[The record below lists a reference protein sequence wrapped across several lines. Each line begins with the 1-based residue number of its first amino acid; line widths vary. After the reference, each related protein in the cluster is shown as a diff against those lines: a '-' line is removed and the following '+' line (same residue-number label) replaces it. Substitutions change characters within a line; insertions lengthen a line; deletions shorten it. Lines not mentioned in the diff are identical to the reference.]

1 MRMEPI
7 EVRLLDPL
15 KEMGGGLK
23 VPVPNPMRTAE
34 LGVAPRGAIVS

>member
-15 KEMGGGLK
+15 KEKGGQK